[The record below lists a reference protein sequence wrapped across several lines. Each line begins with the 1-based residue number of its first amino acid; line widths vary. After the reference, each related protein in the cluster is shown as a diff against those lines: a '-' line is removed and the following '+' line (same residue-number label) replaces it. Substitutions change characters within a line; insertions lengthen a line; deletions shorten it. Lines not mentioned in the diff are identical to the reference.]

1 MYIIDMYVYL
11 YIIYNIVYILRYM
24 VYNDH
29 AYVPVYLAKVAITL
43 SVAMRQ
49 KKPVYTWPASKSEK
63 KK

>member
-1 MYIIDMYVYL
+1 MYVYL

-49 KKPVYTWPASKSEK
+49 KKPVYT
-63 KK
+63 